1 MEENNRKKISFG
13 FSNDKNPSGSWEGI
27 GIKQD
32 MLLTDAEYYGIV
44 RCGDENFVV
53 AKVVEDEYGRYPELV
68 NEFIVRRALAE
79 FYPDG
84 SSTLFLDQN
93 KSHFT
98 NKLEELLNSSKI
110 KENIKDSSDI
120 VRLIDGISNP
130 NKIYGL
136 LGSEQEITST
146 SITHEA
152 FDTKADRLRR
162 VRGSIIDMQETIEEQ
177 KIEIEELK
185 KELVKYKQNFYSSE
199 SIYK

>member
-1 MEENNRKKISFG
+1 MEENNKKMIRFG

-93 KSHFT
+93 TSHFT

-110 KENIKDSSDI
+110 KENVKDSSDI

-136 LGSEQEITST
+136 LDSEQEITST
-146 SITHEA
+146 SIMHEA
-152 FDTKADRLRR
+152 FDAKADKIKRAH
-162 VRGSIIDMQETIEEQ
+162 GSIIGMQETIDEQ
-177 KIEIEELK
+177 KLEIEELK
-185 KELVKYKQNFYSSE
+185 RELEKYKQETYSSE
-199 SIYK
+199 SIFK